1 MKRFFTILEGDG
13 KGQSKLLDQ
22 PLMIVGRSKNA
33 DLQVE
38 DALIS
43 RRHLEVRVEADA
55 VFVEDKSSH
64 GSFLNGKRLAG
75 VVSLNAGDVI
85 EIGRTK
91 LRYEE
96 REEAAAAAPAA
107 ALAGDTAFEARSVA
121 LDGTRVA
128 TPGAVGAFAGPRE
141 EEDEHPDATHA
152 LGQDSTRMADQS
164 ELPNWKPPVEEQKKK
179 ERSTQTLW
187 VGVAAIILLAAA
199 GAAYY
204 FFGGKPPPPGSS
216 GTMEFKDSLLGYS
229 LDYPLDWSKLSD
241 TSGEVAFGFG
251 KEGAADWARVRIYAD
266 RQPQYALTG
275 LTDGFEQYRAVLSKQ
290 FKEFELKGSGPL
302 NVNDASVMFFGFG
315 TPALSGKGLYVLNAE
330 TRIVIECFAPRAA
343 YDRYAAVF
351 SSVLKSF
358 RLRTTESQQVIDF
371 PLPEESMKQ
380 LALGSPT
387 ELARQVE
394 ERTRLADA
402 LLAER
407 DVKPENLYRS
417 MQAYRQALQLAIAGP
432 QRLDSYQPA
441 ARGLIQATRLFNQAL
456 ERQRFEIN
464 RALRERDRD
473 AAYWAASR
481 MIQMVP
487 EKTDP
492 AYQEAYKTLRS
503 LQKPKGS

>member
-1 MKRFFTILEGDG
+1 MKRYLTILEGDG

-85 EIGRTK
+85 ELGRTK

-96 REEAAAAAPAA
+96 REEQAAAAVAPT
-107 ALAGDTAFEARSVA
+107 GDTGFEAKSSEI
-121 LDGTRVA
+121 DGTRVA
-128 TPGAVGAFAGPRE
+128 PPGAVGAFAAPRKE
-141 EEDEHPDATHA
+141 EEENQADHTRAFADDH
-152 LGQDSTRMADQS
+152 TRMADQA

-179 ERSTQTLW
+179 ERSTRTLW
-187 VGVAAIILLAAA
+187 IGMAAIVLLAAA
-199 GAAYY
+199 GGAYY
-204 FFGGKPPPPGSS
+204 FLGAKSPPPGSS

-229 LDYPLDWSKLSD
+229 LDYPLDWSKLTD
-241 TSGEVAFGFG
+241 TSGEVVFGLG
-251 KEGAADWARVRIYAD
+251 KEGTPDWARVRIYAE

-302 NVNDASVMFFGFG
+302 NVNDAAVMFFGFG

-330 TRIVIECFAPRAA
+330 TRIVVECFSPRSV
-343 YDRYAAVF
+343 YDRYSPVF

-358 RLRTTESQQVIDF
+358 RLRTSDPQQVIDF
-371 PLPEESMKQ
+371 PLPDESMKQ

-387 ELARQVE
+387 ELARQVG
-394 ERTRLADA
+394 ERTKVADA

-417 MQAYRQALQLAIAGP
+417 IEAYRQALQLAIAGP
-432 QRLDSYQPA
+432 QRLESYQPA
-441 ARGLIQATRLFNQAL
+441 ARGLGQATRLFSQAI

-464 RALRERDRD
+464 RAIRERDRD
-473 AAYWAASR
+473 AAYWAANR
-481 MIQMVP
+481 MMQMVP